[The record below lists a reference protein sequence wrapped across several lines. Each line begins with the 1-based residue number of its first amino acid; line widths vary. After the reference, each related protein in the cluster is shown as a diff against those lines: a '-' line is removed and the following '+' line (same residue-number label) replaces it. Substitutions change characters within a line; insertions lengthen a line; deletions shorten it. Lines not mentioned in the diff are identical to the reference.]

1 MLLHQK
7 LIGIA
12 LCAFNS
18 AMLAGCATGMPTE
31 PPPARCL
38 RPATP
43 LGDIKPGDDLVPKYA
58 ELRRDK
64 AEDAAKLRCTQ
75 AWVKAVLGK

>member
-1 MLLHQK
+1 MRLFLAGAAVLL
-7 LIGIA
+7 L
-12 LCAFNS
+12 S
-18 AMLAGCATGMPTE
+18 GCATGMATE

-38 RPATP
+38 RPAKP
-43 LGDIKPGDDLVPKYA
+43 LEDVKPGDDLVGKHA

-75 AWVKAVLGK
+75 SWVRAVLNK